1 MCKKR
6 EDGYISLGHIVLF
19 FEIFAG
25 VIDDASF
32 LNLNRTED
40 KTKMVPPYKLVH
52 PRDMAKNETRYATTV
67 DAKETKNINFNCYR
81 PLKYFLIRQFRKR
94 ARKKSG
100 LQRAF
105 KNLFLSSK
113 S

>member
-6 EDGYISLGHIVLF
+6 ADGYICLGHIVLF
-19 FEIFAG
+19 CEVFAG

-52 PRDMAKNETRYATTV
+52 PRDMAKNET
-67 DAKETKNINFNCYR
+67 
-81 PLKYFLIRQFRKR
+81 PLCHYCGRERN
-94 ARKKSG
+94 KKI
-100 LQRAF
+100 
-105 KNLFLSSK
+105 
-113 S
+113 

>member
-6 EDGYISLGHIVLF
+6 ADGYISLGHIVLF
-19 FEIFAG
+19 CEVFAG
-25 VIDDASF
+25 VIDDGSF

-100 LQRAF
+100 LQRGF